1 MIKDI
6 SIAILAGGKS
16 SRMGED
22 KARMIVNGK
31 ECIRHIMEAAIPL
44 TDDLFIVAG
53 KDHSYGDLGLP
64 VYTDIIPD
72 KGPAGGI
79 LTSLKRARNSRVLV
93 LACDTPFVDTGLLH
107 FLILNSVP
115 GKVTML
121 QHDEQIEPLFAIY
134 DNRIAGE
141 MEEWISKGIV
151 KLQSIIENLDP
162 VKVPVNGERFSSEKF
177 SNLNTPEDR
186 LKIQTE

>member
-1 MIKDI
+1 MNTQI

-31 ECIRHIMEAAIPL
+31 ACIRHIMEAASPL
-44 TDDLFIVAG
+44 TKDLFIVAG
-53 KDHSYGDLGLP
+53 RNNSYGDLGLP
-64 VYTDIIPD
+64 VYTDVIPD

-79 LTSLKRARNSRVLV
+79 LTALKAARNSRVLV
-93 LACDTPFVDTGLLH
+93 LACDTPFVDKSLLQ
-107 FLILNSVP
+107 FLIINSLP
-115 GKVTML
+115 GRLSVIC
-121 QHDEQIEPLFAIY
+121 HEEQIEPLFAIY
-134 DNRIAGE
+134 DKKFTGE
-141 MEEWISKGIV
+141 LEEWISKGIV
-151 KLQSIIENLDP
+151 KLHTIFENLDP

-186 LKIQTE
+186 LKI